1 MYYYTCLHVCTTTP
15 FWLLGYVSLKIISKN
30 RINIIRHDHQW
41 PSISKNPS
49 PRISRVWQN
58 PRDSKHI
65 QDRQCTEI
73 YWDIKSYTTEH
84 PTQGS
89 SPETQGSSPE
99 MFYDIAQTTILE
111 ILITWWFNPSMSSLS
126 HHCISIF
133 QSSRNFLS
141 PFLNFFAIA
150 LRIGVVRNFRPSYH
164 HTNHPF
170 IAFEHLSLKRIQAS
184 LWHYVAFS
192 GKVNHGRPRYSQVQP
207 GTVRYS
213 QVQPGTVL
221 KRPIMC
227 DLFLEKQVLWLWGY
241 QTPETGKISWNNDFF
256 KGFCRFSCF

>member
-1 MYYYTCLHVCTTTP
+1 MSLYTCTTTP

-30 RINIIRHDHQW
+30 KIDIIRHDHQW

-49 PRISRVWQN
+49 PRISRVWHN

-65 QDRQCTEI
+65 QDRHCTEI
-73 YWDIKSYTTEH
+73 YWDAKLYTTEH
-84 PTQGS
+84 PTLGS

-141 PFLNFFAIA
+141 PFLNFFTISPFHFLFGAVHI
-150 LRIGVVRNFRPSYH
+150 LRQPGEGGGIRQM
-164 HTNHPF
+164 
-170 IAFEHLSLKRIQAS
+170 L
-184 LWHYVAFS
+184 
-192 GKVNHGRPRYSQVQP
+192 VQP
-207 GTVRYS
+207 GTAGHS
-213 QVQPGTVL
+213 QV
-221 KRPIMC
+221 
-227 DLFLEKQVLWLWGY
+227 
-241 QTPETGKISWNNDFF
+241 
-256 KGFCRFSCF
+256 